1 MTSWG
6 RVTIFLLLGTTSVYL
21 RINADYVTHHWSF
34 DDEYPYK
41 DKKTLEKATFLG
53 ERPLNTTDYL
63 HLVGKSC
70 LILGTITDPC
80 LANMTAC
87 NSGYS
92 VALWLQINLKSTSPQ
107 IFLGMARNRTE
118 IEGIFVYQS
127 DNEEMPDDRRRLF
140 VEVIMPGRVWR
151 IPFTVLQELWF
162 FITISW
168 NRTKDCLSVYINGT
182 KVNSTSGEYGNG
194 DSILPRLRLQG
205 FSPRKPVPPS
215 PYLESGALYDEF
227 MTWNTSLGH
236 SHVKKLFQGQMNKLS
251 QIKCTTTATEL
262 NVTWQTVKR
271 KIFKNNNWG
280 YRVRVWNEQQNVS
293 KDLDSSVH
301 QYFLTRLV
309 PFAAYKVHVF
319 RGGRRIGTLVCHT
332 KEGVPTKVQHLTVTA
347 QNSTSLLVQWSPPA
361 QINGRLLGYNLT
373 VKNESFRRVV
383 TAKYCFYL
391 FTDLNPNTL
400 YEIHV
405 QSYTA
410 AGGGPQ
416 PPPHKQAATKKI
428 PKVTE
433 TPQNLTVI
441 ALSWNTMKVTWTPL
455 DDKEEVGLYEVNYC
469 LLDICHSLFELRSL
483 VEINDLSQYT
493 TYSVTVRGSN
503 KKFAGPW
510 QVSRHVRTLD
520 LDECST
526 AKHPCDAHAQCIN
539 TQGSYNC
546 QCNVGFAG
554 DGFNCQVET
563 PTTMYPESQYCE
575 AHLLKNI
582 SWTRTFKGKTVTSS
596 CPHGF
601 TGEASRT
608 CAAGGKKALW
618 HKPDL
623 SNCTSKRFLE
633 MKSQLALQKID
644 SDTAVSLADELRNIT
659 DPARDG
665 LVVSGNLHAAVQILQ
680 ELRRK
685 TTENPPMSKE
695 KVEKFMKSVV
705 GVANNLLHE
714 KVIDSWQDSPQMSRL
729 RSATELMVSL
739 EKIALM
745 AANVSSGTNT
755 TSMETE
761 NVVLKFRSVEKNGR
775 ARGSVSFTA
784 GDNGIRLPLSEIQK
798 EKDESIHV
806 AFIYMKTVGQLLS
819 NSLAS
824 SNVSTGVISL
834 STNHE
839 TGNFNQPVAI
849 TLRSFKNDSS
859 LQPSCVFW
867 KLNSNAGSWSTE
879 GCRVHLANSTHTV
892 CHCYHLTSFSVLMQ
906 YTPDSHKI
914 KAGDELA
921 LSFITY
927 IGISISL
934 VALSIAFVTFCS
946 MEFLKCNRNFAHINL
961 VSSLF
966 LAELLF
972 VLGIDKIQYQ
982 TACFIIAV
990 CLHYLFLVSFAWMAT
1005 EGVILYLMLVKVF
1018 PATSEG
1024 TRKRLL
1030 FICAW
1035 GIPTIPV
1042 ASAILINKEGY
1053 TTNKHCWLSV
1063 DDGFIWSF
1071 VGPVLLVSMVNIFF
1085 LGRTF
1090 KAMANRT
1097 SNQPARAPPNMRYW
1111 IKACAVLTCL
1121 LGTTW
1126 LLGLFFLDESSVVMA
1141 YLFNIFNVSQGLFIF
1156 IFHCLADERIRA
1168 EYKRIICCRGS
1179 RRDYLRTLRNK
1190 AVKKSAENK
1199 NSQSTPSSK
1208 FSDKQAKSEGKT
1220 ITTLDDDIEAETRD
1234 SHEIVSAEEEPMQR
1248 TDQYFEISSLSET
1261 TGQVE
1266 EKSEQASSWDDSD
1279 RDDPGSPYETQ
1290 SVDVFFEDISS
1301 SLIYIPHE
1309 RISVPSKKGSIVSD
1323 EL

>member
-53 ERPLNTTDYL
+53 NEGPPNTTDYL

-92 VALWLQINLKSTSPQ
+92 VALWLQINPKSTSPQ

-127 DNEEMPDDRRRLF
+127 DNEDESRRLC

-151 IPFTVLQELWF
+151 IPFTVLQELWY

-168 NRTKDCLSVYINGT
+168 NRTKDCLSVYINGK

-194 DSILPRLRLQG
+194 DSILPRLRLHG
-205 FSPRKPVPPS
+205 LSTRKRVPPS

-236 SHVKKLFQGQMNKLS
+236 SHVKKLFQVQMNKLS
-251 QIKCTTTATEL
+251 NIKCTTTATEL
-262 NVTWQTVKR
+262 NVTWQSIKR
-271 KIFKNNNWG
+271 KIFKKNNWS

-319 RGGRRIGTLVCHT
+319 RGGRRIGTLICHT
-332 KEGVPTKVQHLTVTA
+332 KEGVPTRVQHLTVTA
-347 QNSTSLLVQWSPPA
+347 QNSTSLLVHWSPPA

-373 VKNESFRRVV
+373 IENKSFRRVV
-383 TAKYCFYL
+383 TVKYCFYL

-416 PPPHKQAATKKI
+416 PLPRKQAATKKI
-428 PKVTE
+428 PKVT
-433 TPQNLTVI
+433 
-441 ALSWNTMKVTWTPL
+441 
-455 DDKEEVGLYEVNYC
+455 
-469 LLDICHSLFELRSL
+469 
-483 VEINDLSQYT
+483 VE
-493 TYSVTVRGSN
+493 
-503 KKFAGPW
+503 AP
-510 QVSRHVRTLD
+510 
-520 LDECST
+520 T
-526 AKHPCDAHAQCIN
+526 A
-539 TQGSYNC
+539 
-546 QCNVGFAG
+546 
-554 DGFNCQVET
+554 
-563 PTTMYPESQYCE
+563 MYCE
-575 AHLLKNI
+575 AELLKNI
-582 SWTRTFKGKTVTSS
+582 SWTRTFKGETVTRS

-601 TGEASRT
+601 TGE
-608 CAAGGKKALW
+608 ALW

-623 SNCTSKRFLE
+623 SNCTSKRFL
-633 MKSQLALQKID
+633 MVLQKIH
-644 SDTAVSLADELRNIT
+644 SHTAVSLADELRNIT

-665 LVVSGNLHAAVQILQ
+665 LVVSGNLHTAVQILQ
-680 ELRRK
+680 ELGRK

-695 KVEKFMKSVV
+695 IVEKFMKSVV
-705 GVANNLLHE
+705 GVANNLLDE
-714 KVIDSWQDSPQMSRL
+714 KVIDSWQDSPQVSRL
-729 RSATELMVSL
+729 GRATELMVSL

-761 NVVLKFRSVEKNGR
+761 NVVLKFRSVEKSGL
-775 ARGSVSFTA
+775 AQGSVSFTA
-784 GDNGIRLPLSEIQK
+784 GDNGIRLPFSEIQK
-798 EKDESIHV
+798 EKDESSHV

-834 STNHE
+834 STNHT

-867 KLNSNAGSWSTE
+867 KLDSNAGSWSTE
-879 GCRVHLANSTHTV
+879 GCRVHFANSTHTV

-1090 KAMANRT
+1090 KAMADRT

-1168 EYKRIICCRGS
+1168 EYKRIICCNGS

-1190 AVKKSAENK
+1190 AVKNSAENK
-1199 NSQSTPSSK
+1199 NPQSTTSSRL
-1208 FSDKQAKSEGKT
+1208 SDKQAKSEGKT